1 MKMQGNPIAYGRRWI
16 DASRRFVHPYTRSGT
31 KAYAGHVMLS
41 AAGEFLR
48 GALSGLNAGLCPACA
63 ANMMGCMREDMVK
76 ATKELISHGL
86 ALAELAVCD
95 ACQKPTLVARL
106 RSPRQF
112 L

>member
-1 MKMQGNPIAYGRRWI
+1 
-16 DASRRFVHPYTRSGT
+16 
-31 KAYAGHVMLS
+31 MLS

-63 ANMMGCMREDMVK
+63 ANMMGCMQEDMVK
-76 ATKELISHGL
+76 ATKELIS
-86 ALAELAVCD
+86 
-95 ACQKPTLVARL
+95 QKPTLVARL